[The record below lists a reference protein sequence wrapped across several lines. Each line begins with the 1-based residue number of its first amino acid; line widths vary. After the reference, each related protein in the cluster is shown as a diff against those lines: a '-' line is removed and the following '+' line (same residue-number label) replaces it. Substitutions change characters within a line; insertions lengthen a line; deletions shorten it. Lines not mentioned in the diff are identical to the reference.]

1 MDPKSIH
8 KNISKY
14 FDSHVLPNFMNFIRI
29 PNSSPEYDPLWDKN
43 DLLLKASKNII
54 NFAKSLNLKNT
65 EITLLKDEGH
75 TPFILIETLSSEEND
90 LKTILFYGH
99 FDKQLD
105 CEGWDKG
112 KSSTNPIIENGR
124 LYGRGTI
131 DDGYAL
137 FSILTSIKFCQE
149 FECLNS
155 RIICIFEGSEESSS
169 DDLHYYFNKLMP
181 FFGNNISLFCCV
193 DLSCLDY
200 NKMWIV
206 NCIRGVMDFDVKIT
220 TLNEDFDST
229 YSKGVI
235 PDNFMIFRKLCD
247 LIRNENGDFLID
259 ELILSE
265 DKIPKDRKKELEEAS
280 KELGED
286 FFKKIP
292 LYEKTKPMDENIY
305 KLLLNN
311 IWKVSMIIKGIDG
324 IPDKKEEGNFMLKS
338 LSARIQMR
346 IPPLLSGEKAFEAI
360 KKKFTENT
368 PFNSKVEVNLIG
380 NVDEGW
386 NDEKFSERSKNI
398 FNYASKVGFGNNAGF
413 KFDGGSVPFIEYFGK
428 KYPNSQIANLGIRGL
443 ECNEHG
449 PNESVDLEAC
459 KKFIVSCVILI
470 SEF

>member
-1 MDPKSIH
+1 MDPKSIY
-8 KNISKY
+8 KNISKF
-14 FDSHVLPNFMNFIRI
+14 FDSNVLPNFMNFIRI
-29 PNSSPEYDPLWDKN
+29 PNSSPEYDPKWDTN
-43 DLLLKASKNII
+43 GLLLKASKNII
-54 NFAKSLNLKNT
+54 NFAKSLCLKNT

-75 TPFILIETLSSEEND
+75 TPFILIDTSSKVNET
-90 LKTILFYGH
+90 KTILFYGH

-105 CEGWDKG
+105 SPGWDSG
-112 KSSTNPIIENGR
+112 KSATNPIIENGR

-131 DDGYAL
+131 DDGYAI
-137 FSILTSIKFCQE
+137 FSILTAIKFCQDYN
-149 FECLNS
+149 CLNS

-181 FFGNNISLFCCV
+181 IFGDNISLFCCV
-193 DLSCLDY
+193 DLTCLDY
-200 NKMWIV
+200 QKMWVV

-220 TLNEDFDST
+220 TLNQNMDSN
-229 YSKGVI
+229 YVKGAF

-247 LIRNENGDFLID
+247 LIRNENGEFLLD

-265 DKIPKDRKKELEEAS
+265 DKIPKDRKKELEDAA
-280 KELGED
+280 KNIGKD
-286 FFKKIP
+286 FIKKIP
-292 LYEKTKPMDENIY
+292 LYENTKPMEDDIY

-324 IPDKKEEGNFMLKS
+324 IPDKKEEGNIISKN

-368 PFNSKVEVNLIG
+368 PFNAKVEVNLLG

-386 NDEKFSERSKNI
+386 NDQNLSDRTKKI
-398 FNYASKVGFGNNAGF
+398 FNYASNVGFGKDVGF
-413 KFDGGSVPFIEYFGK
+413 KFDGGSVPFIEYFGR
-428 KYPNSQIANLGIRGL
+428 KYPNSEITNLGIRGL

-459 KKFIVSCVILI
+459 KKFIVSCVVVM
-470 SEF
+470 SEY